1 MRIYHCDR
9 RDVTGALYRSS
20 GPAERPASDGS
31 GTKPAAGDQYA
42 RPLDRI
48 PALDANPKSVFKQA
62 PDLGRRLLLEI
73 TEGST
78 IMVLELVSTFI
89 SDLQRKSISFA
100 LDDFGVGQTAF
111 RPFKQF
117 HFDVLKIDGHFIR
130 NNAHDP
136 DNQVIKQALVTIDKQ
151 FDMFTV
157 AECVETPAEAAW
169 LQALGGD

>member
-1 MRIYHCDR
+1 MVQVPNLRLAINMPAR
-9 RDVTGALYRSS
+9 SIGYR
-20 GPAERPASDGS
+20 PWMQILNRFLN
-31 GTKPAAGDQYA
+31 KH
-42 RPLDRI
+42 
-48 PALDANPKSVFKQA
+48 

-78 IMVLELVSTFI
+78 IMVLELVSTFM